1 MEGALMNK
9 RTAVIGVALIAA
21 AVPLAAYGGW
31 NTHSGL
37 SVRKMADLYQINQIE
52 ATWHKA
58 ASTKN
63 VDLMMK
69 IWAPHSSFTLG
80 GKTTTGK
87 AAIRKIFEKAGPFQP
102 QNHWVSD
109 TPAYKIRATVNG
121 NKGTL
126 YFECHYIDVATEK
139 VVAVAGADQ
148 DVRKIHGKWLITNL
162 TVSSPTLSP

>member
-1 MEGALMNK
+1 MRVRIAVAVASVTALAIAG
-9 RTAVIGVALIAA
+9 TAYSSWSSG
-21 AVPLAAYGGW
+21 
-31 NTHSGL
+31 SGL
-37 SVRKMADLYQINQIE
+37 SVQKRADLYSIDGIE
-52 ATWHKA
+52 KTWHKA